1 LVSGSASI
9 SERVVEGINETDT
22 IENASLGVDW
32 MPRRY
37 VTIGAKIQKMSRTS
51 TSIINRDFSDLM
63 TTLTANVNF

>member
-1 LVSGSASI
+1 MVTGSASI
-9 SERVVEGINETDT
+9 SERVVEGLNETDT

-37 VTIGAKIQKMSRTS
+37 VSFGAKVQKMSRTS
-51 TSIINRDFSDLM
+51 STANKDFSDFM